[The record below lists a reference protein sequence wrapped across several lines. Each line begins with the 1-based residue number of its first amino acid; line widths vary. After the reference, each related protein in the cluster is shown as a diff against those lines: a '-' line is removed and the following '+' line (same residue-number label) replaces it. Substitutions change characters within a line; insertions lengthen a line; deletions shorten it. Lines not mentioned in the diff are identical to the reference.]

1 MNTPRII
8 KARASGRLSTT
19 AILAAA
25 RVLRRGGLVVAP
37 TDTVYGLAAD
47 PAAPGAT
54 AKLQAAKGRSSK
66 KPVPLLS
73 ESLEQIEGTGIQL
86 RPTERILAKCFWP
99 GPLTLVLQVGRSTE
113 GFRVPQH
120 PVMLALLK
128 AIGRPLRVT
137 SANRSGSPAPKTFA
151 EAMMDLANVVDMGLE
166 DEPAP
171 LGISSTVVQVD
182 VKNRIK
188 IIKRI

>member
-1 MNTPRII
+1 M
-8 KARASGRLSTT
+8 
-19 AILAAA
+19 
-25 RVLRRGGLVVAP
+25 
-37 TDTVYGLAAD
+37 
-47 PAAPGAT
+47 
-54 AKLQAAKGRSSK
+54 
-66 KPVPLLS
+66 
-73 ESLEQIEGTGIQL
+73 
-86 RPTERILAKCFWP
+86 
-99 GPLTLVLQVGRSTE
+99 
-113 GFRVPQH
+113 PQH

-188 IIKRI
+188 IIRAGALSATDLNNALATIQTT